1 MLAKKEGLSTG
12 ILLIIICLMATV
24 DDIKNQFEK
33 DLKNVTDIELL
44 EIKYLGRNGEI
55 NKLLSEI
62 KNIPDLEKKIY
73 GQKVNALKV
82 SINQLIDTKKK
93 ELQNKKP
100 EVFFDKTLPGK
111 VYPKGSLHVVSLA
124 VEEITKIFEKIGF
137 IRVSYPEVDWE
148 YYAFEALNMPASHP
162 ARDDVETSFIDA
174 PAHPK
179 LGKMVLT
186 PHTSNGQNR
195 EMKRVGKPPI
205 RMINISKCYRP
216 NWDATHTPM
225 FHQFEG
231 LCVDKAINITNLK
244 GTLDYFAEKYFGKGT
259 KTRLRPHHF
268 QFTEP
273 SFEVDISCNVCGGPS
288 ARSLDA
294 SSLRM
299 TPTDVGVSTKK
310 CKVCKS
316 GWLELGGT
324 GMVHPNVLKEGGID
338 PEKYSGWAF
347 GFGIER
353 VIMMKYGLDD
363 IRNYYSGDIRFLEQ
377 F

>member
-1 MLAKKEGLSTG
+1 M
-12 ILLIIICLMATV
+12 V
-24 DDIKNQFEK
+24 DVEKIKNA
-33 DLKNVTDIELL
+33 VTVEDVNEL

-55 NKLLSEI
+55 NKLLAGI
-62 KNIPDLEKKIY
+62 KNKPDEEKKEY
-73 GQKVNALKV
+73 GQKINKLKQ
-82 SINQLIDTKKK
+82 SIEQLISEKKK
-93 ELQNKKP
+93 DLEYKKSD
-100 EVFFDKTLPGK
+100 VFFDRTLPGK
-111 VYPKGSLHVVSLA
+111 IYPKGSLHIISYA
-124 VEEITKIFEKIGF
+124 IEEITKIFEKIGF

-148 YYAFEALNMPASHP
+148 YGAFESLNMPSGHP
-162 ARDDVETSFIDA
+162 ARDDVETSFIETA
-174 PAHPK
+174 PHPRF
-179 LGKMVLT
+179 GKMVLT

-195 EMKRVGKPPI
+195 EMRRAKRPPI

-216 NWDATHTPM
+216 NWDVTHTPM

-231 LCVDKAINITNLK
+231 LCVDKGITIANLK

-273 SFEVDISCNVCGGPS
+273 SFEVDTTCRVCNGKGI
-288 ARSLDA
+288 
-294 SSLRM
+294 
-299 TPTDVGVSTKK
+299 G

-316 GWLELGGT
+316 GWLELGGC
-324 GMVHPNVLKEGGID
+324 GMVHPNVLKEGGIN
-338 PEKYSGWAF
+338 EKTFSGWAF

>member
-1 MLAKKEGLSTG
+1 MDSKKYEVEINGVKSLVK
-12 ILLIIICLMATV
+12 L
-24 DDIKNQFEK
+24 NE
-33 DLKNVTDIELL
+33 L

-55 NKLLSEI
+55 NKLLSAI
-62 KNIPDLEKKIY
+62 GNIPNEEKREY
-73 GQKVNALKV
+73 GQKVNKLKQK
-82 SINQLIDTKKK
+82 IIKLIGIKKL
-93 ELQNKKP
+93 ELLNKKSAAY
-100 EVFFDKTLPGK
+100 FDKTLPGK
-111 VYPKGSLHVVSLA
+111 IYPKGSLHIISNA
-124 VEEITKIFEKIGF
+124 IEEITKIYEKIGF

-148 YYAFEALNMPASHP
+148 YGAFESLNMPSGHP
-162 ARDDVETSFIDA
+162 ARDDVETSFIDI

-179 LGKMVLT
+179 FGKMVLT

-195 EMKRVGKPPI
+195 EMKRVGQPPI

-231 LCVDKAINITNLK
+231 LCVDREITIANLK

-273 SFEVDISCNVCGGPS
+273 SFEVDTSCNVCKG
-288 ARSLDA
+288 
-294 SSLRM
+294 
-299 TPTDVGVSTKK
+299 VGTIHELSVQQK

-324 GMVHPNVLKEGGID
+324 GMVHPNVLREGKID
-338 PEKYSGWAF
+338 PKIYTGWAF

-363 IRNYYSGDIRFLEQ
+363 VRNYYSGDIRFLEQ

>member
-1 MLAKKEGLSTG
+1 MDSKKYELEINDVKTLKKLS
-12 ILLIIICLMATV
+12 
-24 DDIKNQFEK
+24 E
-33 DLKNVTDIELL
+33 L

-55 NKLLSEI
+55 NKLLAEI
-62 KNIPDLEKKIY
+62 KNIPNEEKKEY
-73 GQKVNALKV
+73 GKKLNELKRSV
-82 SINQLIDTKKK
+82 ELLISKKKK
-93 ELQNKKP
+93 ELQNKKSD
-100 EVFFDKTLPGK
+100 VFFDKTLPGRA
-111 VYPKGSLHVVSLA
+111 YPKGSLHIVSRA
-124 VEEITKIFEKIGF
+124 IEEITKIFEKISF

-148 YYAFEALNMPASHP
+148 YGAFESLNMPANHP
-162 ARDDVETSFIDA
+162 ARDDVETSFIDV
-174 PAHPK
+174 PAHSM

-231 LCVDKAINITNLK
+231 LCVDNSINITNLK

-273 SFEVDISCNVCGGPS
+273 SFEVDITCTVCKGT
-288 ARSLDA
+288 AKID
-294 SSLRM
+294 
-299 TPTDVGVSTKK
+299 DKK

-316 GWLELGGT
+316 GWLELGGC
-324 GMVHPNVLKEGGID
+324 GIVHPNVLKEGGIN
-338 PEKYSGWAF
+338 PEEFSGWAF

-363 IRNYYSGDIRFLEQ
+363 IRNYYSGNIRFLEQ

>member
-1 MLAKKEGLSTG
+1 MDSKKYESEISSSKNLSVLSE
-12 ILLIIICLMATV
+12 I
-24 DDIKNQFEK
+24 
-33 DLKNVTDIELL
+33 
-44 EIKYLGRNGEI
+44 EIKLLGRNGEV
-55 NKLLSEI
+55 NRLLSEI
-62 KNIPDLEKKIY
+62 KNIPNQEKREY
-73 GQKVNALKV
+73 GQKVNSLKDT
-82 SINQLIDTKKK
+82 INQLILSRKKQLENNKK
-93 ELQNKKP
+93 E
-100 EVFFDKTLPGK
+100 EFFDKTLPGET
-111 VYPKGSLHVVSLA
+111 YPKGSIHIVSYA
-124 VEEITKIFEKIGF
+124 IEEITKIFEKIGF
-137 IRVSYPEVDWE
+137 IRVSYPEVDFE
-148 YYAFEALNMPASHP
+148 YGAFESLNMPANHP
-162 ARDDVETSFIDA
+162 ARDDVETSFIDT
-174 PAHPK
+174 PSHSK

-216 NWDATHTPM
+216 NWDPTHTPM

-231 LCVDKAINITNLK
+231 LCVDPNISIVNLK
-244 GTLDYFAEKYFGKGT
+244 GTLDHFAEKYFGMGT

-273 SFEVDISCNVCGGPS
+273 SFEVDISCNNCQGTAKVDGN
-288 ARSLDA
+288 
-294 SSLRM
+294 
-299 TPTDVGVSTKK
+299 K
-310 CKVCKS
+310 CRVCKS
-316 GWLELGGT
+316 GWLELGGC

-338 PEKYSGWAF
+338 SKKYSGWAF

>member
-1 MLAKKEGLSTG
+1 MVDVGQITKLAEKEIKRSVSLDVLS
-12 ILLIIICLMATV
+12 
-24 DDIKNQFEK
+24 K
-33 DLKNVTDIELL
+33 L

-55 NKLLSEI
+55 NKLLSAI
-62 KNIPDLEKKIY
+62 KNIPDEQKKTY
-73 GQKVNALKV
+73 GQRVNKLKA
-82 SINQLIDTKKK
+82 SMYRYIETRKK
-93 ELQNKKP
+93 ELQNKKSG
-100 EVFFDKTLPGK
+100 VFFDKTLPGK
-111 VYPKGSLHVVSLA
+111 TYPKGSLHIVSFA
-124 VEEITKIFEKIGF
+124 IEEITKVFEKIGF

-148 YYAFEALNMPASHP
+148 YGAFESLNMPVNHP
-162 ARDDVETSFIDA
+162 ARDDVETSFIDT

-231 LCVDKAINITNLK
+231 LCVDKDISIVNLK
-244 GTLDYFAEKYFGKGT
+244 GTLDYFAEKYFGVGT

-273 SFEVDISCNVCGGPS
+273 SFEVDISCNNCGGTGIIK
-288 ARSLDA
+288 ANR
-294 SSLRM
+294 
-299 TPTDVGVSTKK
+299 

-324 GMVHPNVLKEGGID
+324 GMVHPNVLREGGID
-338 PEKYSGWAF
+338 PSASSGWAF

>member
-1 MLAKKEGLSTG
+1 MDSKKFESEIANAKSSEELSQ
-12 ILLIIICLMATV
+12 I
-24 DDIKNQFEK
+24 
-33 DLKNVTDIELL
+33 
-44 EIKYLGRNGEI
+44 EIKLLGRNGEI

-62 KNIPDLEKKIY
+62 KNVPVNEKKDY
-73 GQKVNALKV
+73 GQKVNLLK
-82 SINQLIDTKKK
+82 QLVLKLIEERKSKISDRK
-93 ELQNKKP
+93 QD
-100 EVFFDKTLPGK
+100 VYFDKTMPGK
-111 VYPKGSLHVVSLA
+111 AYPKGSLHIVSLA
-124 VEEITKIFEKIGF
+124 IEEITKIYEKIGF

-148 YYAFEALNMPASHP
+148 YGAFESLNMPSGHP
-162 ARDDVETSFIDA
+162 ARDDVETSFIDF
-174 PAHPK
+174 PVDPK
-179 LGKMVLT
+179 FGRMLLT

-231 LCVDKAINITNLK
+231 LCVDENISIANLK

-273 SFEVDISCNVCGGPS
+273 SFEVDISCNVCRGTGI
-288 ARSLDA
+288 
-294 SSLRM
+294 
-299 TPTDVGVSTKK
+299 VKKNK

-316 GWLELGGT
+316 GWLELGGC
-324 GMVHPNVLKEGGID
+324 GMVHPNVLKEGAID
-338 PEKYSGWAF
+338 IKKYSGWAF